1 MKAVRIFNIIFS
13 VVMISA
19 CLFMTNLVMAQ
30 TQDTDKPKS
39 FYIEKK
45 DETGVL
51 EVDPRLTTSMEKEG
65 TVGKDSFSYRLD
77 IVRGN
82 VIKTNELTGGRSVV
96 YDGGNAQYL
105 SEVNYYYYGATY
117 IVIITDNG
125 DLYSNVYTNNEG
137 IHEFRKVE
145 TNNPIVKLKV
155 LEHELKYSEYPNV
168 EVYGVDVA
176 GNWELIRM

>member
-1 MKAVRIFNIIFS
+1 MKAVRTFNIIFS

-30 TQDTDKPKS
+30 TQGEDKPKS

-51 EVDPRLTTSMEKEG
+51 EIDPELTTSIEKDG
-65 TVGKDSFSYRLD
+65 TNDKGSFSYRLD
-77 IVRGN
+77 IVNGN
-82 VIKTNELTGGRSVV
+82 VIKTNELTGGRDFV
-96 YDGGNAQYL
+96 YDGGNALYL
-105 SEVNYYYYGATY
+105 SEVNYYYYGAAY

-125 DLYSNVYTNNEG
+125 DLYSNVYTNSEG
-137 IHEFRKVE
+137 IHEFRKVN
-145 TNNPIVKLKV
+145 TNSPVASLKV

-168 EVYGVDVA
+168 EVYGVDA
-176 GNWELIRM
+176 SGNWELIRM